1 VGTIA
6 VSIEGKPKFTWH
18 GDEAKIAEIMETYPE
33 GAARQDMTPKEL
45 AVICI
50 DHLVNNVAA
59 HDDLAREAQ
68 QIGLIWL
75 ILNAESNVRGHR
87 GKISFYAADTD
98 FEVDLHVKGRT
109 VTIEVNGPS
118 KFDT

>member
-6 VSIEGKPKFTWH
+6 VSIDGKPKFTWH
-18 GDEAKIAEIMETYPE
+18 GDEAKIARIMETYPE

-59 HDDLAREAQ
+59 QDDLAREAQ

-75 ILNAESNVRGHR
+75 ILDAESTVRRPPRQDQLLRGGHGFR
-87 GKISFYAADTD
+87 GRSS
-98 FEVDLHVKGRT
+98 R
-109 VTIEVNGPS
+109 
-118 KFDT
+118 

>member
-6 VSIEGKPKFTWH
+6 VSIDGKPKFTWH

-45 AVICI
+45 AAISI
-50 DHLVNNVAA
+50 DHLVNDVAA

-75 ILNAESNVRGHR
+75 ILNAESTVPGHR

-98 FEVDLHVKGRT
+98 FEVHLHVKGRT
-109 VTIEVNGPS
+109 VTIKVNGPS
-118 KFDT
+118 KFNA